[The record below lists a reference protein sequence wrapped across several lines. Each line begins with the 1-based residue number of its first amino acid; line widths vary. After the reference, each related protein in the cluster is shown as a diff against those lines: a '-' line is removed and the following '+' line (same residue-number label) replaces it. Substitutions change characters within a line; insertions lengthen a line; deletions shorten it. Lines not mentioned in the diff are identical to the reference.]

1 MDKRVERV
9 VREGVEL
16 EEFAFTE
23 SKKKLASSECLTKVG
38 ARPVKALPPGSSAAF
53 RPVRLTKD

>member
-16 EEFAFTE
+16 AEFAFTE
-23 SKKKLASSECLTKVG
+23 SKKKLASSECLTKVVPG
-38 ARPVKALPPGSSAAF
+38 WSKGGRRVVPGHFALYA
-53 RPVRLTKD
+53 